1 MEEKIKILKTIII
14 LQIIFSIILMF
25 ISGSTI
31 IAINNDEFNEI
42 LNKNT
47 TYGFPKSNFIVA
59 VAYSGLSRTAKVTV
73 YNGLNTYHLDERPL
87 DNEIVRYIRSHAN
100 LGFYLLGFN
109 AITLFIIYPMIF
121 RKYNK
126 KLNGINTLE

>member
-1 MEEKIKILKTIII
+1 MDKKIKVLKTIII
-14 LQIIFSIILMF
+14 LQIIFSIMLIF
-25 ISGSTI
+25 IANSTI

-59 VAYSGLSRTAKVTV
+59 VAYSTLTRTAKITV

-87 DNEIVRYIRSHAN
+87 DNPIVSYIKAHAN
-100 LGFYLLGFN
+100 LGFYLLVFN

-121 RKYNK
+121 RKYKK
-126 KLNGINTLE
+126 KLNNSENKE

>member
-1 MEEKIKILKTIII
+1 
-14 LQIIFSIILMF
+14 MF
-25 ISGSTI
+25 IAGSTI

-42 LNKNT
+42 LNKYT
-47 TYGFPKSNFIVA
+47 TYGFPKSNFIIA

-73 YNGLNTYHLDERPL
+73 YNGLNTYKLTERPL

-109 AITLFIIYPMIF
+109 AITLFIIYPLIF
-121 RKYNK
+121 KKCNK
-126 KLNGINTLE
+126 DLKHSDT